1 MYFVSFLLNMREEI
15 EKILEEFDA
24 RYGHLSTASRVVHLY
39 GSHGKMIEDMR
50 QFLENALKKRHK
62 KARV

>member
-1 MYFVSFLLNMREEI
+1 MRDEI

-39 GSHGKMIEDMR
+39 GSHGKMIEDIR
-50 QFLENALKKRHK
+50 KFVESALKKKK
-62 KARV
+62 KALCTTK

>member
-1 MYFVSFLLNMREEI
+1 MREDI

-39 GSHGKMIEDMR
+39 GSHGKMIADIR
-50 QFLENALKKRHK
+50 QFLENALKKKK
-62 KARV
+62 KALGTTKA